1 MDTELSIRLRDVS
14 CGLFLMFQ
22 ILGTLALYIK
32 GRHHQ
37 LQRTAFYFMFY
48 LLLLSLFEF
57 YVFFIHN
64 ILGDNVL
71 YITDMLQM
79 TVVPL
84 ALMLLYRLTHMQRIH
99 LLFAIANIIPY
110 ALALLAYIIYPSIF
124 IYDTLLLLA
133 LAHSFVII
141 GYGFIAVRK
150 FNKRLVAN
158 FSSDDNL
165 SLRWIRLLLLLYIA
179 LAAVWFV
186 ATKISTPF
194 AAAIYNVA
202 CSVILG
208 LLCYFVYRQ
217 EDMLEILHT
226 SNIEDINSN
235 MPQVESSTDFSES
248 QSRDHFDEAFD
259 RVFNE
264 KQIYLNPLLNINDL
278 AKELGTNR
286 TYVSNYINQQ
296 LNTTFYDYV
305 NSWRV
310 KKAIVL
316 LETTNLSLQE
326 IATKSGFNSISSF
339 RRYFVSRMGQT
350 PSSYKKKFSPQR

>member
-1 MDTELSIRLRDVS
+1 
-14 CGLFLMFQ
+14 
-22 ILGTLALYIK
+22 
-32 GRHHQ
+32 
-37 LQRTAFYFMFY
+37 
-48 LLLLSLFEF
+48 
-57 YVFFIHN
+57 
-64 ILGDNVL
+64 
-71 YITDMLQM
+71 
-79 TVVPL
+79 
-84 ALMLLYRLTHMQRIH
+84 
-99 LLFAIANIIPY
+99 
-110 ALALLAYIIYPSIF
+110 
-124 IYDTLLLLA
+124 
-133 LAHSFVII
+133 
-141 GYGFIAVRK
+141 
-150 FNKRLVAN
+150 
-158 FSSDDNL
+158 
-165 SLRWIRLLLLLYIA
+165 
-179 LAAVWFV
+179 
-186 ATKISTPF
+186 
-194 AAAIYNVA
+194 
-202 CSVILG
+202 
-208 LLCYFVYRQ
+208 
-217 EDMLEILHT
+217 MLEILHT

-248 QSRDHFDEAFD
+248 QSRYHFDEAFD